1 MKKNNKYILRNRKRF
16 FSFLFLI
23 SLVIS
28 ILVYTTSVSGYKE
41 PQYQYISIES
51 GDTLWSIAEKYGAN
65 SNIRK
70 FIHEIKEVNNMES
83 DLIYSNTTL
92 LVPVEK

>member
-23 SLVIS
+23 SLVVS

-51 GDTLWSIAEKYGAN
+51 GDTLWSIAEKYGTN